1 MKLSNIYPAVAI
13 LILKAIAHPA
23 PLPAS
28 THLPVLQDPSPP
40 RPFPKY
46 ALEGKDPISSFPTDP
61 EHEAADPFVVTN
73 DPSPPRP
80 FPKYPLVEGNALEER
95 VPLALSRFPTD
106 GEDEANDPSPP
117 RPFPAGR
124 IFATEGPSPPL
135 ERTEDPK
142 APHKI
147 EVDYI
152 FEAGNALEKRGPL
165 SRFPTGD
172 EKEANDPSPPRPF
185 PPGRISEADDSS
197 PSHIIE
203 PRIPLPPLRT
213 TEGFE
218 AEANDP
224 SPPRPSP
231 SGQVA
236 ELKPRGEDIGLSP
249 SHAHGGYFPPSN
261 PPVSEPTASATDVE
275 SLSAGLDTRRC
286 PDYVQCGNHTAVP
299 PVHRPGFITVWSSR
313 HTTANPN
320 TTASKTQAA
329 NPLGIHYL
337 QPPRVP
343 LVPLPNVES
352 QPARRPHH
360 RVPVATAFAPRPT
373 STFTS
378 NATSHA
384 VFNCTTR
391 IFSNTNTTNTTD
403 TDIFKY
409 ADSGPHSR
417 TVSLNASEVAIIGHG
432 DAATVNVTLCY
443 LYPMGTLDNHTL
455 SA

>member
-1 MKLSNIYPAVAI
+1 MKLSNIYPAVTI

-28 THLPVLQDPSPP
+28 THLPVSQDPSPP
-40 RPFPKY
+40 RPFAKY
-46 ALEGKDPISSFPTDP
+46 ALEGKDPLSSFPTGP
-61 EHEAADPFVVTN
+61 EHEAADPFVLTN

-135 ERTEDPK
+135 ERTEEPK

-147 EVDYI
+147 EVDHI
-152 FEAGNALEKRGPL
+152 LEAGNPLEKRGPL

-172 EKEANDPSPPRPF
+172 EKEANDPSPPSPF
-185 PPGRISEADDSS
+185 LPGRISEADDSS

-231 SGQVA
+231 SGQVE

-275 SLSAGLDTRRC
+275 SLSAGLDKRGC
-286 PDYVQCGNHTAVP
+286 PDSVQCDNNPPVP
-299 PVHRPGFITVWSSR
+299 PVHRPGFITVWSPR

-329 NPLGIHYL
+329 NPPGIYYL

-343 LVPLPNVES
+343 LVPLPNIES

-360 RVPVATAFAPRPT
+360 RIPVATAFAPRPT
-373 STFTS
+373 STSTS
-378 NATSHA
+378 NVISAT
-384 VFNCTTR
+384 FNCTTR
-391 IFSNTNTTNTTD
+391 TFPNTNTTNATNTTL
-403 TDIFKY
+403 FNN
-409 ADSGPHSR
+409 ADSGPDSR
-417 TVSLNASEVAIIGHG
+417 TVSLNASEVVIILHG
-432 DAATVNVTLCY
+432 DAATENVTLCP
-443 LYPMGTLDNHTL
+443 LYPMGTLNNHNI